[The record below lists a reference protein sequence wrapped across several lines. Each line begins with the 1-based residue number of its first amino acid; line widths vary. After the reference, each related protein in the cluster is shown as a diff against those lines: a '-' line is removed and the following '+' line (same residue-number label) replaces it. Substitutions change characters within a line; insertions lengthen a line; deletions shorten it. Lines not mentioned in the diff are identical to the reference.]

1 MIKPKKGILVIGILL
16 VVTISAILVYNP
28 INPGKQKPGIYSNK
42 PIPEIRV
49 KTFQKENHWGYTIYI
64 DTTLFIYQEYLPGLP
79 GQQLF
84 TTEKQAN
91 DCGVLVRDKMLKRK
105 IPSIS
110 TKELDSLGI
119 TYNIQQ

>member
-1 MIKPKKGILVIGILL
+1 MIKPKKGILIIGVLL
-16 VVTISAILVYNP
+16 VAAISITLVYNP
-28 INPGKQKPGIYSNK
+28 INPGKKPGIYSNQ
-42 PIPEIRV
+42 PISEITV

-64 DTTLFIYQEYLPGLP
+64 DTTLFIYQEFLPGLP
-79 GQQLF
+79 GQQYF